1 MISMILA
8 TWIET
13 FVRLLL
19 APRPGSDMD
28 IGAADAVPVRVDA
41 PGRMEWRTR
50 MARGRPGATGDPPP
64 DIRRGDPARRR

>member
-1 MISMILA
+1 MFLA

-19 APRPGSDMD
+19 APRPGSDAGVGVV
-28 IGAADAVPVRVDA
+28 GAPVRVTV
-41 PGRMEWRTR
+41 PGRTEWRAR

-64 DIRRGDPARRR
+64 DIRCRGPACRQ